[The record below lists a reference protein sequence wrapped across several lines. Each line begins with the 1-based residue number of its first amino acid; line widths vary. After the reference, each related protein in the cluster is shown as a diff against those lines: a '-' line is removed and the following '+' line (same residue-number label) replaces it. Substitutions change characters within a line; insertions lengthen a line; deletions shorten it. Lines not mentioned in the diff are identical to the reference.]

1 MTNSK
6 ILTALTSFCP
16 LFLYSTE
23 KATVKSAIMQTL
35 PLESFT
41 SNEEEACKKPD
52 KNKKMV
58 NLMSHKFAFLISKR
72 QLCTTAHFVST
83 T

>member
-1 MTNSK
+1 MTSSN
-6 ILTALTSFCP
+6 ILTALTCFYPS
-16 LFLYSTE
+16 FLYSTE

-52 KNKKMV
+52 KNNKW
-58 NLMSHKFAFLISKR
+58 L
-72 QLCTTAHFVST
+72 T
-83 T
+83 